1 MPSGEREAVG
11 KCNMARSDT
20 IRRADSISGCSSG
33 VLDFQDRSRAE
44 EAEDRKI
51 KEQMIGKG

>member
-11 KCNMARSDT
+11 KRNMARSDT
-20 IRRADSISGCSSG
+20 IGRADRISCCSSG
-33 VLDFQDRSRAE
+33 VLAFQDRSRAE
-44 EAEDRKI
+44 EAENRKI